1 MLASDN
7 NLMNKVPAFILG
19 QSQTR
24 CRPATCELKQGHVHN
39 RHVSV
44 VTTPVN
50 WLERLKSFWFLKNA
64 VRSLKN
70 EMEFCESLVFPGP
83 HAFLLVIDD
92 KSNKEL
98 CLLDAIREAFG
109 PEALDY
115 SMVLFINECPHN
127 RANSNHCVKAC
138 GNRYHILN
146 RSNQSVADLFVK
158 VEQMTHNKKSKC
170 FINHFEFFTK
180 VSAHLHEEFKT
191 EYEEKESELLR
202 KLTEMNKTV
211 QNLQKKI
218 RDLKTEVD
226 LKDAMLQG
234 ESQKFKTLEQK
245 LTEARVEKA
254 LRTREHTRTVQRPE
268 GK

>member
-92 KSNKEL
+92 KSNKSF
-98 CLLDAIREAFG
+98 AF
-109 PEALDY
+109 
-115 SMVLFINECPHN
+115 
-127 RANSNHCVKAC
+127 
-138 GNRYHILN
+138 
-146 RSNQSVADLFVK
+146 
-158 VEQMTHNKKSKC
+158 
-170 FINHFEFFTK
+170 
-180 VSAHLHEEFKT
+180 
-191 EYEEKESELLR
+191 
-202 KLTEMNKTV
+202 
-211 QNLQKKI
+211 
-218 RDLKTEVD
+218 
-226 LKDAMLQG
+226 
-234 ESQKFKTLEQK
+234 
-245 LTEARVEKA
+245 
-254 LRTREHTRTVQRPE
+254 
-268 GK
+268 